1 MSETFPPNSPI
12 PQPSGYDALLAQLK
26 KSPQGPESW
35 KWLLQDAEA
44 SGDTL
49 RVRQLYEV
57 LLEQYPN
64 NPSTVAR
71 YMTHVTN
78 TASPTEVETFFIKY
92 VHPSP
97 SVAIWKSY
105 IDYLKH
111 KPSTGYDNLCKT
123 YDFVLKQVGQDRD
136 SGSLWAD
143 YIRLLKPMEAD
154 NAWEAQEKIDALRRV
169 FRCALQI
176 PLNNIKQLWSDFEA
190 FEIGLNKIAAKKSIP
205 DLYPAY
211 IQAQIVLPQLSTY
224 LSGLG
229 LTPTSDTIKLA
240 LPAFPTFTPQDR
252 AFVGR
257 WKAYLMWEEGNPLE
271 IDAKDFGTLIIRVQ
285 MAYRKAIL
293 RMRYYP
299 EIWFMAYYWNASV
312 GRHDEA
318 LNILKDGLE
327 ANPDSFA
334 LTYAYAEVLEKAELK
349 KDQRDFSEVHSLYE
363 RFFGVLRANLVRL
376 SAAAAAGKP
385 TKKPT
390 TDANGTDVPAPTPG
404 PPTINLNQEELDEH
418 KKQFTNAYINY
429 MRFARRAE
437 GHQAYRKAFSKGLR
451 DEFIGWEAFE
461 AAALTEYRCNTENAG
476 RALAGSIFE
485 AGMKKYKHNVDYV
498 LNAHALFESIIGTFT
513 PQQAGPIWEC
523 WSRSQYQYDLDAALK
538 LEQRMARVY
547 PNDPPIKRLAQRYK
561 YHSIDA
567 IAGRDLGLG
576 VAKIWAGGTPAI
588 PPLTETLPDA
598 AGPDNCNPNASRN
611 GNDNNNE
618 NINGKG
624 ITVTVPAIANRNKR
638 TLTPADRKGE
648 DASKRRR
655 PDV

>member
-111 KPSTGYDNLCKT
+111 KPSTG
-123 YDFVLKQVGQDRD
+123 
-136 SGSLWAD
+136 GSLWAD

-257 WKAYLMWEEGNPLE
+257 
-271 IDAKDFGTLIIRVQ
+271 
-285 MAYRKAIL
+285 
-293 RMRYYP
+293 
-299 EIWFMAYYWNASV
+299 FMAYYWNASV

-327 ANPDSFA
+327 ANPDRSWRSR
-334 LTYAYAEVLEKAELK
+334 AEKGSAGLLGGP
-349 KDQRDFSEVHSLYE
+349 QP
-363 RFFGVLRANLVRL
+363 LRALFRR
-376 SAAAAAGKP
+376 APCQPRP
-385 TKKPT
+385 TLCRRSRGQAYQKPT

-437 GHQAYRKAFSKGLR
+437 GHQAYRKAFSKGSGTSSS
-451 DEFIGWEAFE
+451 D
-461 AAALTEYRCNTENAG
+461 G
-476 RALAGSIFE
+476 RLSKRLSSADGVPLQHGERRTRARGSIFE